1 MKNKIVAGNWKMN
14 KTFPEAEDL
23 LVAIAEGL
31 DEVSLETE
39 VILCPPFLYLEM
51 AADVSEESNF
61 LVGAQNVS
69 YAENGAYTGEISA
82 EMIKSAGAD
91 FCIVGHSE
99 RRSYFNETDE
109 DLRKKVDLL
118 LANDILPIFCI
129 GEQLAEREAGNHLQ
143 VVENQL
149 KNGLFHLSNDQF
161 EQIIIAYEPV
171 WAIGTGLT
179 ATPAQA
185 QEMHA
190 FIRKMIE
197 EKYGTQQA
205 YNTYILYGGSC
216 NGQNALEL
224 FSCNDVDGG
233 LIGGASLKCE
243 EFIEIIKAAE
253 TAGSGN

>member
-14 KTFPEAEDL
+14 MTFPQAEEL
-23 LVAIAEGL
+23 LVAVAEGL
-31 DEVSLETE
+31 DGVSLGTE
-39 VILCPPFLYLEM
+39 VIVCPPSLYLEM

-61 LVGAQNVS
+61 MVGAQNVS
-69 YAENGAYTGEISA
+69 YAERGAYTGEVSA
-82 EMIKSAGAD
+82 EMVKSAGAD

-99 RRSYFNETDE
+99 RRIYFKETDE
-109 DLRKKVDLL
+109 ELRKKVGILL
-118 LANDILPIFCI
+118 KNDILPIFCI
-129 GEQLAEREAGNHLQ
+129 GEQLTEREANNHFQ

-149 KNGLFHLSNDQF
+149 KNGLFHLSKDDF

-216 NGQNALEL
+216 NAQNALEL

-233 LIGGASLKCE
+233 LIGGASLKCN
-243 EFIEIIKAAE
+243 EFIEIINAAE
-253 TAGSGN
+253 TVMGEN

>member
-14 KTFPEAEDL
+14 KTFPEAEEL

-31 DEVSLETE
+31 DEMSLQTE
-39 VILCPPFLYLEM
+39 VILCPPSLYLEM

-61 LVGAQNVS
+61 MVGAQNVS
-69 YAENGAYTGEISA
+69 YAENGAYTGEVSA
-82 EMIKSAGAD
+82 AMLKSAGAD

-99 RRSYFNETDE
+99 RRTYFKETDE
-109 DLRKKVDLL
+109 ELRKKVDLL
-118 LANDILPIFCI
+118 LSHDIIPIFCV
-129 GEQLAEREAGNHLQ
+129 GEQLAEREANNQ
-143 VVENQL
+143 FQIVENQL
-149 KNGLFHLSNDQF
+149 KNALFHLSKDQF

-205 YNTYILYGGSC
+205 YNSYILYGGSC
-216 NGQNALEL
+216 NAKNALEL

-233 LIGGASLKCE
+233 LIGGASLKSE
-243 EFIEIIKAAE
+243 EFIEIINAAE
-253 TAGSGN
+253 TAGDSE

>member
-14 KTFPEAEDL
+14 KTFPEAEEL

-39 VILCPPFLYLEM
+39 VVLCPPFLYLEM
-51 AADVSEESNF
+51 ASDVSEESNF
-61 LVGAQNVS
+61 MVGAQNVS
-69 YAENGAYTGEISA
+69 WAENGAYTGEVSA

-99 RRSYFNETDE
+99 RRTFFKETD
-109 DLRKKVDLL
+109 DQLRKKVDLL
-118 LANDILPIFCI
+118 IAQDILPIFCI
-129 GEQLAEREAGNHLQ
+129 GEQLADREANNHFHI
-143 VVENQL
+143 VENQL

-161 EQIIIAYEPV
+161 EQVIIAYEPV

-190 FIRKMIE
+190 FIRKKIE

-216 NGQNALEL
+216 NAQNALEL

-253 TAGSGN
+253 TATSED

>member
-14 KTFPEAEDL
+14 KTFPEAEEL

-31 DEVSLETE
+31 DGVSLDTE
-39 VILCPPFLYLEM
+39 VILCPPYLFLEM

-61 LVGAQNVS
+61 MVGAQNVS

-82 EMIKSAGAD
+82 AMIKSAGAD

-99 RRSYFNETDE
+99 RRTYFKETDE

-118 LANDILPIFCI
+118 LNNDILPIFCI
-129 GEQLAEREAGNHLQ
+129 GEQLAERQANHQLK
-143 VVENQL
+143 VVEDQL
-149 KNGLFHLSNDQF
+149 KNGLFHLSNEQF

-190 FIRKMIE
+190 FIRSLIE
-197 EKYGTQQA
+197 QKYGTEQA
-205 YNTYILYGGSC
+205 YSTYILYGGSC
-216 NGQNALEL
+216 NAQNALDL
-224 FSCNDVDGG
+224 FTCKDVDGG
-233 LIGGASLKCE
+233 LIGGASLNTAD
-243 EFIEIIKAAE
+243 FLAIVNAAE
-253 TAGSGN
+253 TSTKNN

>member
-1 MKNKIVAGNWKMN
+1 MV
-14 KTFPEAEDL
+14 
-23 LVAIAEGL
+23 
-31 DEVSLETE
+31 
-39 VILCPPFLYLEM
+39 
-51 AADVSEESNF
+51 
-61 LVGAQNVS
+61 
-69 YAENGAYTGEISA
+69 
-82 EMIKSAGAD
+82 KSSGAD

-99 RRSYFNETDE
+99 RRTHFKETEE

-118 LANDILPIFCI
+118 LKNDIVPIFCI
-129 GEQLAEREAGNHLQ
+129 GEQLAEREANNHFQ

-149 KNGLFHLSNDQF
+149 KNALFHLSNEQF
-161 EQIIIAYEPV
+161 EQVIIAYEPV

-190 FIRKMIE
+190 FIRKTIE

-216 NGQNALEL
+216 NAQNALEL

-233 LIGGASLKCE
+233 LIGGASLKSE
-243 EFIEIIKAAE
+243 EFIQIINAAE
-253 TAGSGN
+253 TATSND

>member
-14 KTFPEAEDL
+14 LTFPEAEEL

-31 DEVSLETE
+31 DEVNLDTE
-39 VILCPPFLYLEM
+39 VILCPPYLYLEM

-61 LVGAQNVS
+61 LVGAQNVG
-69 YAENGAYTGEISA
+69 YAESGAYTGEVSA
-82 EMIKSAGAD
+82 AMIKSAGAD

-99 RRSYFNETDE
+99 RRTYFNETDE
-109 DLRKKVDLL
+109 QLRKKVDLL
-118 LANDILPIFCI
+118 LANDMMPIFCI
-129 GEQLAEREAGNHLQ
+129 GEQLAEREANNHFQ

-149 KNGLFHLSNDQF
+149 KNGLFHLPIEDFQ
-161 EQIIIAYEPV
+161 QVVIAYEPV

-205 YNTYILYGGSC
+205 YNSYILYGGSC
-216 NGQNALEL
+216 NAQNALEL
-224 FSCNDVDGG
+224 FTCNDVDGG
-233 LIGGASLKCE
+233 LIGGASLKGE
-243 EFIEIIKAAE
+243 EFIAIINAAE
-253 TAGSGN
+253 TATKED